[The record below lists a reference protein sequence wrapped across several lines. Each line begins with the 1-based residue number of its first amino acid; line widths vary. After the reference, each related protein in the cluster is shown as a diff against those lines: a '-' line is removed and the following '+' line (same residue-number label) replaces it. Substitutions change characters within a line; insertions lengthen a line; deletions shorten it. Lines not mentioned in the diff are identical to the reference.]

1 MDYYLGD
8 GSGDEAA
15 IMEVGGTMLQSVE
28 TILQQKRRQM
38 AASPFRSGVLKKPG
52 FIAVTRFAAEAVS
65 VLEVTP

>member
-1 MDYYLGD
+1 
-8 GSGDEAA
+8 
-15 IMEVGGTMLQSVE
+15 MEVGGTMLQSVE